1 MNKVNVNQE
10 FDFELADKAS
20 TLDLLK
26 LDNNVFHLI
35 ENHQSYEVELLS
47 VDKRNKV
54 VSLLLNGQKY
64 ECKIHNSLDL
74 LLEKMGMG
82 AGANNKINEIK
93 APMPGL
99 VLDIKVG
106 PGDQLSKGDSVLVL
120 EAMKMENLI
129 KSPGDGVVKSVS
141 VKKGEAVEKNQVL
154 IHLE

>member
-1 MNKVNVNQE
+1 MNKVKVNQE
-10 FDFELADKAS
+10 FEFELAEAS
-20 TLDLLK
+20 KMDVLDMGS
-26 LDNNVFHLI
+26 NVFHLI
-35 ENHQSYEVELLS
+35 ENHQSYEVELLN

-64 ECKIHNSLDL
+64 ECQINDSLDL

-82 AGANNKINEIK
+82 AGATSKINEIK

-99 VLDIKVG
+99 VLDIKVA
-106 PGDQLSKGDSVLVL
+106 PGDELSKGDGVLVL

-129 KSPGDGVVKSVS
+129 KSPGDGVVKSIA

-154 IHLE
+154 IRLE